1 MKNKIEEELFK
12 NMKSLNKKMKIPT
25 DKKGKVLALRSL
37 TADTKQIR
45 GSKLG
50 ENMSEDA
57 DNESVGNDG
66 YKRRF
71 IEDDTLLGYK
81 DKIISQNDQ

>member
-1 MKNKIEEELFK
+1 
-12 NMKSLNKKMKIPT
+12 MKIPT
-25 DKKGKVLALRSL
+25 DKKGKVLALRNL
-37 TADTKQIR
+37 TADTKQFR

-57 DNESVGNDG
+57 DNESVGKPN

-71 IEDDTLLGYK
+71 VEDDT
-81 DKIISQNDQ
+81 IAQNSIPKSKR